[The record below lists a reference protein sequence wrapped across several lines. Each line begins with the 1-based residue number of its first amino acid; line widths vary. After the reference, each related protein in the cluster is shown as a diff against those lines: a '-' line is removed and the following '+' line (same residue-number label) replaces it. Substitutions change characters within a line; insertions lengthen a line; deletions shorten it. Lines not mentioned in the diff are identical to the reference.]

1 MTASRVTLLA
11 LVSIPSA
18 RAWVTTVQSTYG
30 AQVDEIAEQMQG
42 VALPTSRHWQSQLGS
57 LWHWP
62 ESTSE
67 TRGLGGGITY
77 AWDPALCDR
86 LMPLFREDLAAVSF
100 IGCEDAQSALF
111 RAMNAWAANSRF
123 VKFVD
128 VTDECAKLGELHANH
143 TLTAANPHGGCPI
156 AELWV
161 TYLERDPDSG
171 DNAIFVATA
180 LSHRKA
186 SYDFRYTNGDA
197 PYELAA
203 DGVSA
208 SARPVLETYAGT
220 LAYGVDGESGDG
232 VAMCWYASM
241 VKMPVLVAPSG
252 RHGLTQHIRSHRE
265 AVAFQPEAAQ
275 ADTSAAF
282 DHPLRYLDSYFCS
295 GFHELKADVGSVGG
309 SRALMMCVFLGVTIV
324 TLALCATSKW
334 QFWRALG
341 GCGVSSA
348 AWQRS
353 GATEEERDAA
363 AARHAGQEGVAQNLA
378 EGDFDDVRET
388 VRQRLWFAFEEMAEW
403 NPLWVSLQVCQWSLP
418 VRTSSAHARTAPPSE
433 QACHRLARLWSRGGA
448 PTHAHTVATTRPQL
462 LNRRS
467 RRSALLTTI
476 LTTGDGDPGAA
487 RDPLPDHPA
496 VLGLLYAAS
505 CRDAARTPRGPS
517 GPADVSS
524 ELLLTRGCVPCAI
537 MCPSTQTT
545 SRRRRSTRS
554 DTSSASATPTTSP
567 PTCATTSRG
576 WRRRASPRTSTR
588 PTSPAAAASTRPTA
602 MTSGRACTRA
612 TRPAWRRGRAP
623 PRGRAAT

>member
-128 VTDECAKLGELHANH
+128 VTAECAKLGELHDNH

-403 NPLWVSLQVCQWSLP
+403 NPLWVSLQVCARSLP
-418 VRTSSAHARTAPPSE
+418 VRTSAAHSRTAVGTSVSPPRSP
-433 QACHRLARLWSRGGA
+433 L
-448 PTHAHTVATTRPQL
+448 V
-462 LNRRS
+462 S
-467 RRSALLTTI
+467 RRVPHTCTHRRHHTPTAPESSLCSQLYSQQVMAI
-476 LTTGDGDPGAA
+476 LAPPVILFQIILPCWDCCMPLHAA
-487 RDPLPDHPA
+487 MRLEP
-496 VLGLLYAAS
+496 
-505 CRDAARTPRGPS
+505 PR
-517 GPADVSS
+517 GPADVLLL
-524 ELLLTRGCVPCAI
+524 LLLTRVCVP
-537 MCPSTQTT
+537 
-545 SRRRRSTRS
+545 
-554 DTSSASATPTTSP
+554 
-567 PTCATTSRG
+567 
-576 WRRRASPRTSTR
+576 
-588 PTSPAAAASTRPTA
+588 
-602 MTSGRACTRA
+602 
-612 TRPAWRRGRAP
+612 
-623 PRGRAAT
+623 

>member
-128 VTDECAKLGELHANH
+128 VTAECAKLGELHDNH

-220 LAYGVDGESGDG
+220 LAYGVDGESADG
-232 VAMCWYASM
+232 VAMCW
-241 VKMPVLVAPSG
+241 
-252 RHGLTQHIRSHRE
+252 
-265 AVAFQPEAAQ
+265 
-275 ADTSAAF
+275 
-282 DHPLRYLDSYFCS
+282 YLDSYFCS

-403 NPLWVSLQVCQWSLP
+403 NPLWVSLQVCARSLP
-418 VRTSSAHARTAPPSE
+418 VRTSAAHSRTAVGTSVSPPRSP
-433 QACHRLARLWSRGGA
+433 LVSRRV
-448 PTHAHTVATTRPQL
+448 PHTCTPSPPHAH
-462 LNRRS
+462 
-467 RRSALLTTI
+467 
-476 LTTGDGDPGAA
+476 
-487 RDPLPDHPA
+487 
-496 VLGLLYAAS
+496 
-505 CRDAARTPRGPS
+505 
-517 GPADVSS
+517 SS
-524 ELLLTRGCVPCAI
+524 
-537 MCPSTQTT
+537 
-545 SRRRRSTRS
+545 
-554 DTSSASATPTTSP
+554 
-567 PTCATTSRG
+567 
-576 WRRRASPRTSTR
+576 
-588 PTSPAAAASTRPTA
+588 
-602 MTSGRACTRA
+602 
-612 TRPAWRRGRAP
+612 
-623 PRGRAAT
+623 